1 VAGSLNMV
9 TRTVGVVLGASAGS
23 ALFAAL
29 SAQGFMAAFSGVFH
43 AAWVLNAL
51 ALVLMAGA
59 GRLRRAI

>member
-1 VAGSLNMV
+1 
-9 TRTVGVVLGASAGS
+9 
-23 ALFAAL
+23 
-29 SAQGFMAAFSGVFH
+29 MAAFSGVFH